1 MTNENAI
8 MRLMLVRH
16 RNDNTDML
24 NEALDMAIE
33 ALQRGLE
40 NVNADSCSEK
50 PNRSEPKTAE
60 SGSVDSE
67 MPEIKT
73 DRTIG
78 GMIYRQA
85 AIDAI
90 QKWGLID
97 GLSEGQAIEILAD
110 EEKVPSAQP
119 ERKKGE
125 WIPCERELPEVG
137 RSILV
142 SVGGIYTAEGCLR
155 DDGDWTQFRWDAI
168 QRKDMVGAW
177 MPLPSPY
184 TQE

>member
-60 SGSVDSE
+60 SGSVEKE

-73 DRTIG
+73 DRTTG
-78 GMIYRQA
+78 GMIYRQ
-85 AIDAI
+85 DAI
-90 QKWGLID
+90 NALIEWVTKLFD
-97 GLSEGQAIEILAD
+97 DRSVVDVINE
-110 EEKVPSAQP
+110 VPSAQP
-119 ERKKGE
+119 EIIRCKDCWHYPSEYADCPMIGWARKE
-125 WIPCERELPEVG
+125 NR
-137 RSILV
+137 
-142 SVGGIYTAEGCLR
+142 
-155 DDGDWTQFRWDAI
+155 
-168 QRKDMVGAW
+168 
-177 MPLPSPY
+177 
-184 TQE
+184 